1 MESAKR
7 KTKQTVGFTLT
18 TTAKNL
24 LSERAAIARMNHSEY
39 IEFLIRKDAG
49 VPLKDAPPA
58 KLKAKVP
65 TKKEP
70 INSPKAKSKFHEDFL
85 FQVGKALAARRL
97 QLELSQEKVALSAGL
112 HRTYISDIEKGK
124 RNLTLNCLLRLSAAL
139 QISAYTICHNAEA
152 NIENEN

>member
-7 KTKQTVGFTLT
+7 KKKQTVGFTLT

-70 INSPKAKSKFHEDFL
+70 INSPKAK
-85 FQVGKALAARRL
+85 
-97 QLELSQEKVALSAGL
+97 
-112 HRTYISDIEKGK
+112 
-124 RNLTLNCLLRLSAAL
+124 
-139 QISAYTICHNAEA
+139 
-152 NIENEN
+152 